1 MAESMKDYETE
12 LEASFKKIEEGDIL
26 TGTVISV
33 DEKEVVID
41 LKYYAEGIIP
51 AEDYSREPGFSL
63 KEQVNVGDEVSAT
76 VVSKDDG
83 NGNIL
88 LSRTEAADVL
98 AWDKLKE
105 LKDSKEV
112 IDVVV
117 KGIVNGGVIAYVEGV
132 RGFIPASKLALN
144 YVEDTNEYLNKPIQ
158 VQVFDIDKEKG
169 RLILSAKEILREK
182 AEEERKTKISNVQV
196 GLVTEGVV
204 ESLQPYG
211 AFVDLGNGLSGLVHI
226 SQISQKRISS
236 VHEVLKEGQKV
247 KAKILNTNDGKVS
260 LSMKALEDIME
271 KPQEEEEAEA
281 IEYSSNETT
290 GTSLGDLLSKFKL

>member
-33 DEKEVVID
+33 DEKEVVVD

-144 YVEDTNEYLNKPIQ
+144 YVEDTNKKFTSQLILQNIHTPGNVRLIVSHNVGCFGKTLILGNIVKNTIIIKNHDTVGSLCYIKIEYLI
-158 VQVFDIDKEKG
+158 
-169 RLILSAKEILREK
+169 
-182 AEEERKTKISNVQV
+182 
-196 GLVTEGVV
+196 
-204 ESLQPYG
+204 
-211 AFVDLGNGLSGLVHI
+211 
-226 SQISQKRISS
+226 
-236 VHEVLKEGQKV
+236 
-247 KAKILNTNDGKVS
+247 
-260 LSMKALEDIME
+260 
-271 KPQEEEEAEA
+271 
-281 IEYSSNETT
+281 
-290 GTSLGDLLSKFKL
+290 

>member
-33 DEKEVVID
+33 DEKEVVVD

-63 KEQVNVGDEVSAT
+63 KEQVNVGDEVSAI

-158 VQVFDIDKEKG
+158 TGEPVAMALRKCPNLVIVPSDFELYDKCSRAFKAICASFAPVMESFSIDEVFLDI
-169 RLILSAKEILREK
+169 
-182 AEEERKTKISNVQV
+182 TW
-196 GLVTEGVV
+196 
-204 ESLQPYG
+204 
-211 AFVDLGNGLSGLVHI
+211 
-226 SQISQKRISS
+226 
-236 VHEVLKEGQKV
+236 
-247 KAKILNTNDGKVS
+247 
-260 LSMKALEDIME
+260 
-271 KPQEEEEAEA
+271 
-281 IEYSSNETT
+281 
-290 GTSLGDLLSKFKL
+290 TSYI